1 MRDQEIIG
9 LQEAYLEVYEEVDT
23 RRAPKEMLDRL
34 NASREGHMAQD
45 GANKS
50 AYDAKQRLLKKAH
63 KKRTEISEAQE
74 EGRRARKRYKNAP
87 SYDQVKAGIDAK
99 EKAAAERKAERAAAR
114 RPLTPGERYEQ
125 EKAARGKKYSS
136 DVNPYF
142 NPRSVREE
150 VLSYLLDEGFA
161 SDEKS
166 AEAIMG
172 AMSEAW
178 VESIVEMTDF
188 EAGGGNAKMAKTGMS
203 KDKVIALGQK
213 NLAVLAK
220 KSPSSAP
227 SNDSNSSNSGG
238 GVKPGDYNIN
248 INFVPKKEPN
258 QQPAAYTPPRS
269 LTRKPYGPAT
279 AKSIFQ
285 KPDYDVP
292 SFADMKDDQM
302 RSQAQDADEWLVKAG
317 KQKPGYKGTQ
327 NIANKTIAKQ
337 RAYYGQK

>member
-1 MRDQEIIG
+1 M
-9 LQEAYLEVYEEVDT
+9 
-23 RRAPKEMLDRL
+23 
-34 NASREGHMAQD
+34 
-45 GANKS
+45 
-50 AYDAKQRLLKKAH
+50 
-63 KKRTEISEAQE
+63 AQE

-114 RPLTPGERYEQ
+114 KPLTPAERYEQ

-220 KSPSSAP
+220 KSLSSAPSKAP

-248 INFVPKKEPN
+248 INFGPKKEPK
-258 QQPAAYTPPRS
+258 QQSAPYKKS
-269 LTRKPYGPAT
+269 YGPAT

-302 RSQAQDADEWLVKAG
+302 RSQAQDSDEWLVRAG
-317 KQKPGYKGTQ
+317 KQKPGYRGTQ
-327 NIANKTIAKQ
+327 DIANKTIAKQ